1 MNGKIVSVYIP
12 MFSVLLGIGYLF
24 RLTLKPEA
32 AAQAPMN
39 HGLILLGGLG
49 LVFLFSVLVNSM
61 FNSHTYKGRPW
72 WMKIFSFFG
81 WLAMVLI
88 IFGTLMCLM
97 EGAGMLSAMQIDA
110 SAAERALA
118 AQKQLLMLKI
128 YSFSLLYGILCF
140 ACFWTRFYV
149 QEGSVVIKD
158 GKVYYPGESYVL
170 TPFYIPDLERLPQ
183 DYEIPEFALKL
194 KCDDGEFEVKI
205 EPKVKL
211 LFEKSLGERVLDLDK
226 FHQKLKASVVDYIFN
241 YAKYGTLGA
250 FFSSKLLMEI
260 SVLGIPV
267 VWDGKADY
275 TLVQK

>member
-1 MNGKIVSVYIP
+1 MKGKIVWQY
-12 MFSVLLGIGYLF
+12 LLILPLALCAGYFF
-24 RLTLKPEA
+24 RLILKEGMASKVPI
-32 AAQAPMN
+32 N
-39 HGLILLGGLG
+39 HGLILLSGLG
-49 LVFLFSVLVNSM
+49 LVFLWSVLVNTM
-61 FNSHTYKGRPW
+61 VNSFIYKGRPW

-81 WLAMVLI
+81 WLTMIPV
-88 IFGTLMCLM
+88 IFGTFMCLM

-110 SAAERALA
+110 SATERAFA

-158 GKVYYPGESYVL
+158 GKVYYPGESYIL

-183 DYEIPEFALKL
+183 DYEVPEFALKL

-211 LFEKSLGERVLDLDK
+211 LFGKSLGERVLDLEK
-226 FHQKLKASVVDYIFN
+226 FHQKLKASVVDYILD
-241 YAKYGTLGA
+241 YARCGTLGA

-267 VWDGKADY
+267 VWDGKANY
-275 TLVQK
+275 TLIQE